1 MKISEMGLLEIKQ
14 GLRFKSL
21 DGSMIGTV
29 VAVDYL
35 DDFSVYYIWDGEKEV
50 SYWFGNDCDCE
61 VLEEEDNLVYSV
73 KEVKRELLIRQ
84 EDFNKALLKFAS
96 QKSKDKNSKLFGLKL
111 PTDDKVKLNTILEK
125 MF

>member
-1 MKISEMGLLEIKQ
+1 MKISEMGLLDIKQ

-21 DGSMIGTV
+21 DGSMTGTV

-35 DDFSVYYIWDGEKEV
+35 DDFSVYFIWDGEKEV
-50 SYWFGNDCDCE
+50 NSWFGNDCDCQ
-61 VLEEEDNLVYSV
+61 VLKDEDTLIYST
-73 KEVKRELLIRQ
+73 KEVKKELLVRQ

-111 PTDDKVKLNTILEK
+111 PTDDKIKLNTILEK

>member
-21 DGSMIGTV
+21 DGNMTGTV

-35 DDFSVYYIWDGEKEV
+35 DDFSVYFIWDGEKEV
-50 SYWFGNDCDCE
+50 NSWFGNDCDCE
-61 VLEEEDNLVYSV
+61 VLKDDDNLIYST
-73 KEVKRELLIRQ
+73 KEIKKELLVRQ
-84 EDFNKALLKFAS
+84 EDFNRALLKFAN
-96 QKSKDKNSKLFGLKL
+96 QKSKDKSSKLFGLKM
-111 PTDDKVKLNTILEK
+111 PIDDKTKVNVILEK